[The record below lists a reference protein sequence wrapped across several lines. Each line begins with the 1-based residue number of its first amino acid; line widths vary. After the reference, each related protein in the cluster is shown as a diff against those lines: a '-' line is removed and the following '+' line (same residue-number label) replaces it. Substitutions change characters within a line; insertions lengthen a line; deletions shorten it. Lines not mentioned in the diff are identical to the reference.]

1 MSNKQD
7 PMVEEEVESTEP
19 MTDEQADEVLEEL
32 IPGYKELK
40 AALPDMA
47 ASAALIADKPI
58 AVSEDDRLLLNLLGG
73 MAGASVSGRL
83 QNRYEKAI
91 QDRIARLVSQV
102 PAAPSAP
109 NIPAAAPGA
118 LGAPGAPGAP
128 GVPSAARPV
137 APASPIQLGDP
148 GTYGRGVGPGQMTFN
163 YGRAAGLPE
172 IEAARALGMGSQSGE
187 VHDLLQRRR
196 EALQTIQQRFPSS
209 QFIENPRFGGVM
221 TPDRG
226 VGRGPRE
233 SLVQSQTGGMRSVP
247 PPAPV
252 PTAPPPAGALTRARE
267 AIGTGARVAGG
278 AALDL
283 LSSPRVVGA
292 GAGVGAA
299 DAAQQYYGRRETDPF
314 GAYLAAT
321 TGALGGL
328 AALPVLPMPAR
339 VLLAGASPL
348 TMYLYDKYKPYRSV
362 LESTL
367 SAPPDPQRTRSE
379 VVGP

>member
-1 MSNKQD
+1 MSKKEV
-7 PMVEEEVESTEP
+7 PVIEEEIESTAP
-19 MTDEQADEVLEEL
+19 MTDEEADEALEEL
-32 IPGYKELK
+32 IPGFKELK
-40 AALPDMA
+40 AAMPDMA
-47 ASAALIADKPI
+47 ASAALVADKPI
-58 AVSEDDRLLLNLLGG
+58 EVSEDDRLLLNLLGG

-109 NIPAAAPGA
+109 NIPAA
-118 LGAPGAPGAP
+118 PGAPGAP

-137 APASPIQLGDP
+137 GPASPVQLGEP

-209 QFIENPRFGGVM
+209 QFVENPRFGGVM
-221 TPDRG
+221 TPDQS

-233 SLVQSQTGGMRSVP
+233 SFVQSQTGGMRSVP

-252 PTAPPPAGALTRARE
+252 PTAPPPAGALTRARQ

-278 AALDL
+278 TALDL

-299 DAAQQYYGRRETDPF
+299 EAAQQYYGRRETDPV
-314 GAYLAAT
+314 GAYLAAG

-367 SAPPDPQRTRSE
+367 SPPPDPQRTRSE

>member
-1 MSNKQD
+1 MSKKEV
-7 PMVEEEVESTEP
+7 PVIEEEIESTAP
-19 MTDEQADEVLEEL
+19 MTDEEADEALEEL
-32 IPGYKELK
+32 IPGFKELK
-40 AALPDMA
+40 AAMPDMA
-47 ASAALIADKPI
+47 ASAALVADKPI
-58 AVSEDDRLLLNLLGG
+58 EVSEDDRLLLNLLGG

-109 NIPAAAPGA
+109 NIPAA
-118 LGAPGAPGAP
+118 PGAPGAP

-137 APASPIQLGDP
+137 GPASPIQLGEP

-209 QFIENPRFGGVM
+209 QFVENPRFGGVM
-221 TPDRG
+221 TPDQG
-226 VGRGPRE
+226 AGRGPRE
-233 SLVQSQTGGMRSVP
+233 SFVQSQTGGMRSVP

-252 PTAPPPAGALTRARE
+252 PTAPPPAGALTRARQ

-278 AALDL
+278 TALDL

-299 DAAQQYYGRRETDPF
+299 EAAQQYYGRRETDPV
-314 GAYLAAT
+314 GAYLAAG

-367 SAPPDPQRTRSE
+367 SPPPDPQRTRSE

>member
-1 MSNKQD
+1 MSKKEV
-7 PMVEEEVESTEP
+7 PVIEEEIESTAP
-19 MTDEQADEVLEEL
+19 MTDEEADEALEEL
-32 IPGYKELK
+32 IPGFKELK
-40 AALPDMA
+40 AAMPDMA
-47 ASAALIADKPI
+47 ASAALVADKPI
-58 AVSEDDRLLLNLLGG
+58 EVSEDDRLLLNLLGG

-109 NIPAAAPGA
+109 NIPAA
-118 LGAPGAPGAP
+118 PGAPGAP

-137 APASPIQLGDP
+137 GPASPVQLGEP

-209 QFIENPRFGGVM
+209 QFVENPRFGGVM
-221 TPDRG
+221 TPDQG

-233 SLVQSQTGGMRSVP
+233 SFVQSQTGGMRSVP

-252 PTAPPPAGALTRARE
+252 PTAPPPAGALTRARQ

-278 AALDL
+278 TALDL

-299 DAAQQYYGRRETDPF
+299 EAAQQYYGRRETDPV
-314 GAYLAAT
+314 GAYLAAG

-367 SAPPDPQRTRSE
+367 SPPPDPQRTRSE